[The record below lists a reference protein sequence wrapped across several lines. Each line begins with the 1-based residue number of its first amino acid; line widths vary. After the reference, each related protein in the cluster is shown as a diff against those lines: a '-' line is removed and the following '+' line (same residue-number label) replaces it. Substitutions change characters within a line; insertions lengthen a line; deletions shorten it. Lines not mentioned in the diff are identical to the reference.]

1 MRTIRLYQTM
11 TFFIALANGLMLATY
26 ATFLM
31 AHGMDLLY
39 VNLVNM
45 VFFVT
50 LVCFEIPTGAMAD
63 IFGRKASSL
72 LGVFLHGCGF
82 ILYSMSSTFWG
93 FAFAEFVCAIGTTF
107 MSGAFDAWMV
117 DQARH
122 EGYTEGLTEVFSKA
136 SVLRQI
142 GGLVSGVCGPF
153 LARQDRALP
162 WIVSGV
168 AFLLISSYGCFA
180 MREESFVR
188 DKGASLRSVY
198 GMSLTG
204 LRSALQNT
212 AVRFV
217 FFLGT
222 AQFLAT
228 QAPNMQWQPWF
239 ATLFGDE
246 RVLGFVWAFVAF
258 ATILGSRCVTRY
270 SLAPERGLHLMQ
282 MGFGVSL
289 IFAGLT
295 VSPWMSL
302 FWFLLHEAFRGG
314 FMPLK
319 DAYLHEHILSKER
332 ATVASCEGIAHH
344 LGGSVGLLASGVIA
358 RVWGIGPTWIA
369 SGVFLLLATFCLSRI
384 RSLKSV

>member
-1 MRTIRLYQTM
+1 MMI
-11 TFFIALANGLMLATY
+11 FFIALATGLTLSTY
-26 ATFLM
+26 AMFLRV
-31 AHGMDLLY
+31 HGMDLLQ

-50 LVCFEIPTGAMAD
+50 LVCFEIPTGALAD
-63 IFGRKASSL
+63 IFGRKTSFL
-72 LGVFLHGCGF
+72 LGLFLHGCGF

-93 FAFAEFVCAIGTTF
+93 FAFAEFVCAIGSTF

-136 SVLRQI
+136 SVLRQM
-142 GGLVSGVCGPF
+142 GGLTSGVCGPF
-153 LARQDRALP
+153 LALQDRALP

-168 AFLLISSYGCFA
+168 AFLLISGYGCFA

-188 DKGASLRSVY
+188 DRGASLRSVY
-198 GMSLTG
+198 SMSLTG
-204 LRSALQNT
+204 LRLALQNT

-222 AQFLAT
+222 AQFFAT

-239 ATLFGDE
+239 ASLFGDE
-246 RVLGFVWAFVAF
+246 RVLGFVWALIAF
-258 ATILGSRCVTRY
+258 ATILGSRCITRY
-270 SLAPERGLHLMQ
+270 ALTPRRGLHLMQ
-282 MGFGVSL
+282 VGFGVTIILAS
-289 IFAGLT
+289 FT
-295 VSPWMSL
+295 WSPWMSL
-302 FWFLLHEAFRGG
+302 FFFLLHEAFRGG
-314 FMPLK
+314 FTPLK